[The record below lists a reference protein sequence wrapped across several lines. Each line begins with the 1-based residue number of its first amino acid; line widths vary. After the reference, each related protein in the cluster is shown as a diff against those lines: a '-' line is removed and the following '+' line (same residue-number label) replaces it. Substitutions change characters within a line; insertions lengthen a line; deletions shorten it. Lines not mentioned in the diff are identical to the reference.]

1 MVIETVIATNL
12 QNIRRRVD
20 AAATSAGRDPEDVL
34 VLAISKTMPV
44 ELVHEAAAAG
54 QVHFGENRVQEARD
68 KVPQAPEGLSWHLV
82 GHLQGNKAKY
92 CPGIFQWI
100 HSIDSVQLAREIAR
114 RYHNSGKVCK
124 ALVQVSVSGEEVKF
138 GCDPGETTDILSVLL
153 EEPGVEPVGLMTM
166 PPWDTDPETAR
177 PYFISLREHRDEL
190 VSQGFPAGSLNELSM
205 GMTGDFEVA
214 IEEGST
220 IVRIGTAIFGGRGS

>member
-1 MVIETVIATNL
+1 MTNIASNL
-12 QNIRRRVD
+12 QNVRQRVD
-20 AAATSAGRDPEDVL
+20 EAITSAGRNPEDVL

-54 QVHFGENRVQEARD
+54 QLHFGENRVQEARD

-114 RYHNSGKVCK
+114 RYRESGKVCK
-124 ALVQVSVSGEEVKF
+124 TLVQVSVSGEEVKF
-138 GCDPGETTDILSVLL
+138 GCDPGETAEILSVLL
-153 EEPGVEPVGLMTM
+153 QEEGVEPMGLMTM
-166 PPWDTDPETAR
+166 PPWDPDPEVAR
-177 PYFISLREHRDEL
+177 PFFKALREHRDDL
-190 VSQGFPAGSLNELSM
+190 VNRGFPAGSLTELSM

-214 IEEGST
+214 IEEGAT
-220 IVRIGTAIFGGRGS
+220 IVRIGTAIFGARG

>member
-1 MVIETVIATNL
+1 MTNIASNL
-12 QNIRRRVD
+12 QNVRQRVD
-20 AAATSAGRDPEDVL
+20 EAITSAGRNPEDVL

-54 QVHFGENRVQEARD
+54 QLHFGENRVQEARD

-114 RYHNSGKVCK
+114 RYRESGKVCK
-124 ALVQVSVSGEEVKF
+124 TLVQVSVSGEEVKF
-138 GCDPGETTDILSVLL
+138 GCDPGETAEILSVLL
-153 EEPGVEPVGLMTM
+153 QEEGVEPMGLMTM
-166 PPWDTDPETAR
+166 PPWNPDPEVAR
-177 PYFISLREHRDEL
+177 PFFKALREHRDDL
-190 VSQGFPAGSLNELSM
+190 ARQGFPAGSLTELSM
-205 GMTGDFEVA
+205 GMTGDFEAA
-214 IEEGST
+214 IEEGAT
-220 IVRIGTAIFGGRGS
+220 IVRIGTAIFGKRNP

>member
-1 MVIETVIATNL
+1 MAT
-12 QNIRRRVD
+12 R
-20 AAATSAGRDPEDVL
+20 SAGRDPEDVL

-138 GCDPGETTDILSVLL
+138 GCDPGETSEILSVLL
-153 EEPGVEPVGLMTM
+153 EEPSVEPVGLMTM
-166 PPWDTDPETAR
+166 PPWDLDPETAR
-177 PYFISLREHRDEL
+177 PYFRSLREHRDDL
-190 VSQGFPAGSLNELSM
+190 VSQGFPAESLKELSM

-220 IVRIGTAIFGGRGS
+220 IVRIGTAIFGTRG

>member
-1 MVIETVIATNL
+1 MSISQNLEFVRKKVALACETSD
-12 QNIRRRVD
+12 R
-20 AAATSAGRDPEDVL
+20 GPEDIL

-54 QVHFGENRVQEARD
+54 QLHFGENRVQEARE

-92 CPGIFQWI
+92 CPDLFQWI
-100 HSIDSVQLAREIAR
+100 HSIDSVQLAREVAR
-114 RYHNSGKVCK
+114 RYRDSGKVCK

-138 GCDPGETTDILSVLL
+138 GCDPGETANIVNVLM
-153 EEPGVEPVGLMTM
+153 EEEGVEPMGLMTM
-166 PPWDTDPETAR
+166 PPWDSDPEVAR
-177 PYFISLREHRDEL
+177 PYFRSLREHRDDL
-190 VSQGFPAGSLNELSM
+190 VKLGLPVESLGELSM

-214 IEEGST
+214 IEEGAN
-220 IVRIGTAIFGGRGS
+220 IVRVGRAIFGG